1 MCTLVN
7 KVTVPW
13 ESQNNQWWNETCA
26 TIVEH
31 FGLPGGK
38 YVTTVNT
45 ECMDFI
51 FYNNQDALMC
61 RLLVSDKL

>member
-1 MCTLVN
+1 MN
-7 KVTVPW
+7 KITVPW
-13 ESQNNQWWNETCA
+13 KSQSNEWWNETCA

-38 YVTTVNT
+38 YVTHVDT

-51 FYNNQDALMC
+51 FYDDRDALMC
-61 RLLVSDKL
+61 KLLVSEHV

>member
-1 MCTLVN
+1 MN

-13 ESQNNQWWNETCA
+13 ESQSNVWWNETCA
-26 TIVEH
+26 NIVEH

-38 YVTTVNT
+38 YVTEVNT
-45 ECMDFI
+45 ECMNFI
-51 FYNNQDALMC
+51 FYNDKDALMC

>member
-1 MCTLVN
+1 MCILVN

-13 ESQNNQWWNETCA
+13 KSQNNQWWNETCA

-38 YVTTVNT
+38 YTTEVSVDEMN
-45 ECMDFI
+45 FI
-51 FYNNQDALMC
+51 FHNDQDALMC
-61 RLLVSDKL
+61 KILVSDLL